1 LAKNNLVLASL
12 YSGGEQELGYFN
24 KMKNKLKNISRYIN
38 HELNSLLGEWLK
50 TEKEVREE
58 GGEYDA
64 KDRMRNQLTRA
75 IDRKNINSAL
85 QNIGNYNWL
94 DYFLSVAGQGLFI
107 DEEFTKKANEKALKA
122 ITKWKIKNL

>member
-1 LAKNNLVLASL
+1 
-12 YSGGEQELGYFN
+12 
-24 KMKNKLKNISRYIN
+24 MKNKLKNISRYIN